1 MFKKILVALAIALP
15 ALAFSGCAEA
25 NPDEPDQPGTETPK
39 PDNPNRPAEMSVTIN
54 DDGTTSNGVPF
65 RRVSNRS
72 FWLNHVYYVI
82 KDSHIY
88 VPDCD
93 NIEVKNS
100 LNGHVTIYSSITL
113 DGAQYAVRYI
123 YGLDD
128 KTNLKSIFIPN
139 SVTEIA
145 RQTFCYCNSVNT
157 SLNKI
162 WLPAN
167 VQLEQE
173 TFYYCKNLQEIY
185 LQGSEPIQFSTD
197 IYSSSNRFY
206 PTFNSQTYSSCTV
219 YVPKGSLDA
228 HKASDWGLFEN
239 IKEYNP

>member
-1 MFKKILVALAIALP
+1 MFKKIFVALAIALP
-15 ALAFSGCAEA
+15 ALASSGCAEA
-25 NPDEPDQPGTETPK
+25 NPDEPDQPGTETPR

-54 DDGTTSNGVPF
+54 DDGTTSNGVHF
-65 RRVSNRS
+65 RRVSDRA
-72 FWLNHVYYVI
+72 FWLNHVEYVI

-88 VPDCD
+88 VSDCD
-93 NIEVKNS
+93 NIEVKNL
-100 LNGHVTIYSSITL
+100 LNGHVTIYSSITI
-113 DGAQYAVRYI
+113 DGTKYAVREISTPGFYRAT
-123 YGLDD
+123 G
-128 KTNLKSIFIPN
+128 LKSIYIPN
-139 SVTEIA
+139 SVTRISSDA
-145 RQTFCYCNSVNT
+145 FCRRITVNT

-167 VQLEQE
+167 VQLGLE
-173 TFYYCKNLQEIY
+173 TFYFCKNLQEIY
-185 LQGSEPIQFSTD
+185 LQGSEPIQFS
-197 IYSSSNRFY
+197 INGSSHPFY